1 MYACLFVIYKII
13 SLWYNV
19 IKGGEKKMPKEY
31 KMIGKRF
38 NRLIVIE
45 ELSSRSKD
53 GDKVYKC
60 QCDCG
65 NYVCVIGKSLR
76 NGNTKSCGCLRNE
89 KLKSRVTTH
98 GKSNTKM
105 YAVWCSMKARCYN
118 NNDKYYKSYG
128 ERGVVV
134 CGEWLNDFMNFYEW
148 SMNNGYKDNLTID
161 RIDVNGN
168 YEPDNCRW
176 VTMKEQN
183 NNKRNNLYITYNG
196 KTQTAKQW
204 SDTLGIKSGT
214 IRMRHHRGWSDKEC
228 LLGREV

>member
-1 MYACLFVIYKII
+1 MLTHKII

-19 IKGGEKKMPKEY
+19 IKGGEKKIPKEY

-38 NRLIVIE
+38 SRLIVVE
-45 ELSSRSKD
+45 ELKSRSKD

-60 QCDCG
+60 HCNCG
-65 NYVCVIGKSLR
+65 NYVNVIGKHLR

-89 KLKSRVTTH
+89 KLKSMVTIH
-98 GKSNTKM
+98 GKSNTKI

-118 NNDKYYKSYG
+118 NTDKYYKSYG
-128 ERGVVV
+128 DRGIVV
-134 CGEWLNDFMNFYEW
+134 CDEWLNDFMNFYNW
-148 SMNNGYKDNLTID
+148 SMDNGYNHNLSID

-168 YEPDNCRW
+168 YEPSNCRW
-176 VTMKEQN
+176 VTNKEQQ

-196 KTQTAKQW
+196 KTQTAEQW
-204 SDTLGIKSGT
+204 SDTLGVKSGT

-228 LLGREV
+228 LFGKEV